1 VRFWAV
7 ALAGLALAGA
17 AKADDAPQPRV
28 IAPDRFQ
35 PYLREAPPKPNAPAN
50 GGPAPSD
57 QARSAIVMPTFE
69 HPVGACDP
77 NTHDW
82 LACLE
87 LTATLSDRAVED
99 QVSRLIDSFEHRT
112 NVDFFARVEA
122 KKALKS
128 AEESF
133 RALRDLECGDLARVE
148 RGLVGAYREARLQCR
163 IRRNLERVDML
174 TTRYAEAP

>member
-1 VRFWAV
+1 MRLWAV
-7 ALAGLALAGA
+7 ALAFLALAGA

-28 IAPDRFQ
+28 IGPDRFQ
-35 PYLREAPPKPNAPAN
+35 PNLREAPLKQDAPAK
-50 GGPAPSD
+50 GELAPNE
-57 QARSAIVMPTFE
+57 QLKAAIVMPTFE
-69 HPVGACDP
+69 RPVGACVP
-77 NTHDW
+77 QAHDW

-87 LTATLSDRAVED
+87 ETAKLSDNAVDDE
-99 QVSRLIDSFEHRT
+99 VSRLIDSFENRK

-128 AEESF
+128 AEQSWQ
-133 RALRDLECGDLARVE
+133 ALRDIECGDLARIE

-174 TTRYAEAP
+174 TTRYTEGP